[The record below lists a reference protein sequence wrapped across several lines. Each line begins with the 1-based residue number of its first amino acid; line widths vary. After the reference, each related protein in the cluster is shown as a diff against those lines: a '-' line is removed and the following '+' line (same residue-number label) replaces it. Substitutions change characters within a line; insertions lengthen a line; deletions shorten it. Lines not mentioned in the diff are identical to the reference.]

1 MIIKFTYNSSY
12 IQEKYSNK
20 TPLNII
26 GKIWVIADYN
36 EVIQLLQYKEKTM
49 TKCQ

>member
-1 MIIKFTYNSSY
+1 MIIKFTYNYNY
-12 IQEKYSNK
+12 IQEKYANK
-20 TPLNII
+20 TRLNII

-36 EVIQLLQYKEKTM
+36 EVIQLIYYKEKTI